1 MNFTSSDIEN
11 FAIPLPITESSRQIA
26 SQFAATQ
33 PTEEKAQQVLLNT
46 IAVKVVDNYLNMLD
60 IATDLAGSD
69 SWNPVMQ
76 LCNDV
81 ADLNLPAI
89 GKIECRPIR
98 NWDTSCQIPFDVW
111 DLRIGYLIVR
121 IDEELRKAAIVG
133 FTSQVKTEEFEL
145 ANLQP
150 PEAFID
156 RLHEIEESVTNNSP
170 TNLSQWLNNLNNI
183 VTTGWQRVENLVGPE
198 HLLPSYGFRNSSES
212 NSDSSE
218 SAADGS
224 IARAKLINLGVRL
237 GELNVVLLVELTPE
251 ANGNFAITLRVY
263 PQSNQIY
270 LPEGLKLKVFELSDE
285 VFLESQARTHDNYIQ
300 LKFSGHKEEVF
311 RVEIILDQIKFSEE
325 FKL

>member
-46 IAVKVVDNYLNMLD
+46 IAVKVVDNYLKMLN

-76 LCNDV
+76 ICNNV

-111 DLRIGYLIVR
+111 DLRVGYLIVR

-133 FTSQVKTEEFEL
+133 FTPQVRTEEFEL

-156 RLHEIEESVTNNSP
+156 RLHEIEESVTNNSS
-170 TNLSQWLNNLNNI
+170 TNLSQWLDNI
-183 VTTGWQRVENLVGPE
+183 VATGWQRVETLLNPE
-198 HLLPSYGFRNSSES
+198 NLLPSYGFRNYSEPNSNSSES
-212 NSDSSE
+212 T
-218 SAADGS
+218 ADGS
-224 IARAKLINLGVRL
+224 IARAKLIDIGVRL

-251 ANGNFAITLRVY
+251 ANGDFAITLRVY
-263 PQSNQIY
+263 PQSNRIY

-300 LKFSGHKEEVF
+300 LKFSGQKKEIF
-311 RVEIILDQIKFSEE
+311 RVEIILDEIKFSEE